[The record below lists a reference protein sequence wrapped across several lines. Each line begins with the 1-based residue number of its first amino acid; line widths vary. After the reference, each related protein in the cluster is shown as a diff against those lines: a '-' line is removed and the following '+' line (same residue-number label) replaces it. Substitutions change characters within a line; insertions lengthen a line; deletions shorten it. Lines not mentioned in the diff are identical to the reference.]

1 MSQYL
6 DFHKVRNALTKAL
19 KQDEKQVTITLPKEQ
34 AKLLLDHVDYQ
45 IRQDEYCDVR

>member
-6 DFHKVRNALTKAL
+6 DLRKVSAALTKAL
-19 KQDEKQVTITLPKEQ
+19 KQDEKQVTITLPNDQ
-34 AKLLLDHVDYQ
+34 AKLLLDHVEYQ

>member
-6 DFHKVRNALTKAL
+6 DFRKVRDALTKAM
-19 KQDEKQVTITLPKEQ
+19 KQDEKQVTVTLPKGQ
-34 AKLLLDHVDYQ
+34 AKLLLDHVEYQ